1 MTMRRYSA
9 AMMFAGLLA
18 AAPGLAQTSRGQMQ
32 PLPRLGISEC
42 TGEAVEHGSIA
53 AMVARVSP
61 AVVKVITVRPLAGVE
76 PARSGTTVAAIATQR
91 GTSTAQG
98 SGYIID
104 PSGYIGTNKHV
115 VSGATS
121 VFVITA
127 DGVRY
132 PATIVG
138 MPINADIALLRI
150 DPGHKRLP
158 FVTFGNSDKV
168 RVGDKVVAIGSPFG
182 FDNTATSG
190 IISALNR
197 DIMEGPFD
205 DYLQTDAAIN
215 HGNSGGPLF
224 NLAGQVIGM
233 TSVIFS
239 PDPGSSGVGFALPS
253 SGLEF
258 VFGRLMKTGRID
270 VGMLPVHTQEVTWML
285 EQAFGVP
292 DLQGAIV
299 TSVQDD
305 AGTMLQGKIKAGDV
319 VRTFNG
325 DNVLDPRDLARKVA
339 RAPIGSDATLV
350 IYRTGEVQTV
360 HVTIQR
366 WPEEPPIVL
375 SNNGPRTIGLEL
387 ESVRLEDHAPVVTVA
402 SVDPGGSAADSE
414 YRKATPS
421 CRSRRHRSSSP
432 IRRYA
437 CCVRGHRKGSNSR
450 PSWSSGARN
459 SSGCQSRCRIE
470 TIVVAATPNRWQAL
484 LKDRHPPA
492 LVESG
497 KYDPSLQVAEVE
509 PYRGDMPD
517 AEIDVLNADQFA
529 LVVQPD
535 TTATMAHGFLARTL
549 QKGGAHK

>member
-1 MTMRRYSA
+1 MTMQRFSA

-18 AAPGLAQTSRGQMQ
+18 AAPTLAQTSPGQMP
-32 PLPRLGISEC
+32 PLPQSGISEC
-42 TGEAVEHGSIA
+42 ADEAGASGEHDRIA

-61 AVVKVITVRPLAGVE
+61 AVVKVITVRPLPGAE
-76 PARSGTTVAAIATQR
+76 PAQSGTTVVAASTHR
-91 GTSTAQG
+91 GTSMSQG

-115 VSGATS
+115 VNGATS

-158 FVTFGNSDKV
+158 FVTFGDSDKV

-182 FDNTATSG
+182 FDTTATSG
-190 IISALNR
+190 IISGLNR
-197 DIMEGPFD
+197 DIMESPFD

-270 VGMLPVHTQEVTWML
+270 VGMLPIHTQEVTWML
-285 EQAFGVP
+285 QQALGVP

-305 AGTMLQGKIKAGDV
+305 GGTMLQGKIKPGDV
-319 VRTFNG
+319 VRSFNG
-325 DNVLDPRDLARKVA
+325 DNVLDPRDLARKVVH
-339 RAPIGSDATLV
+339 APIGSDATLA
-350 IYRTGEVQTV
+350 IYRTGEIQTV

-375 SNNGPRTIGLEL
+375 NNNGPRAIGLEL

-402 SVDPGGSAADSE
+402 SVDPGGSAADSGIQ
-414 YRKATPS
+414 KGDAIVQVQATPVVGS
-421 CRSRRHRSSSP
+421 DQALRMLRARSSQ
-432 IRRYA
+432 
-437 CCVRGHRKGSNSR
+437 G
-450 PSWSSGARN
+450 
-459 SSGCQSRCRIE
+459 Q
-470 TIVVAATPNRWQAL
+470 
-484 LKDRHPPA
+484 
-492 LVESG
+492 
-497 KYDPSLQVAEVE
+497 
-509 PYRGDMPD
+509 
-517 AEIDVLNADQFA
+517 QFA
-529 LVVQPD
+529 AVLIERGTKLFWLSVAVPD
-535 TTATMAHGFLARTL
+535 
-549 QKGGAHK
+549 